1 MINIITLWHGIYIY
15 FYSLMSFKF
24 PKEEKLKSKKLIQKI
39 FEEGAAISKFPL
51 KVLYLPNHNT
61 NGVKLKVGVAVPKKN
76 FKSAVHR
83 NKIKRLLR
91 ECYRLHKDK
100 IFNKTEGSY
109 ALLFLYLGKEIPD
122 YKDIEENMLPLFE
135 RLLKRLNNEESAE

>member
-1 MINIITLWHGIYIY
+1 MINIIIPWHAIYIY

-39 FEEGAAISKFPL
+39 FEEGSAISNFPI
-51 KVLYLPNHNT
+51 KALYIRNDFE
-61 NGVKLKVGVAVPKKN
+61 NGVKLKVGVTVPKKN

-83 NKIKRLLR
+83 NRIKRLLR
-91 ECYRLHKDK
+91 ECYRLNKDK

-122 YKDIEENMLPLFE
+122 YKVIEEHMIALLE
-135 RLLKRLNNEESAE
+135 RLLKRLNNEENTE